1 MKQILLKSIIIL
13 FFGGSLCVGQT
24 SEELRARLNQKVY
37 SMEFRDTNIRD
48 LIRLLARQNSLNI
61 VISPEVDSRISVS
74 LTDVTVEDVLKT
86 VLNSQGYH
94 YLIENDVIMIKS
106 FERQVYGEAKSKLLH
121 LNYLDAI
128 DMMETLEPFLTSKG
142 TIKVLDLVKTDKVE
156 NRRSNVLLLKDIPD
170 NLDVIEELVKELDIP
185 QLQLLIEVRLVETII
200 GESEKYGFNWPK
212 SGTVTLTGADPTGE
226 SNFAP
231 GDANNPGYAAYSEL
245 PVRENSVKLGILT
258 ADELMVTLDLLAKD
272 ENSKLISNPKVTTL
286 NNNKAMIRI
295 GTNIPIPQVSR
306 GVGGDLITY
315 EDKAID
321 VKLEVTPRVEPGNK
335 INLTVHPMIE
345 EIVGYVGPGDYPQ
358 PITSIREVQTIVSV
372 ISDETVVLG
381 GMVKDNET
389 TIENKVWLL
398 GDIPLLGELFKST
411 TSEIQKKDLL
421 IFITP
426 KLISQ
431 GT

>member
-1 MKQILLKSIIIL
+1 MAQS
-13 FFGGSLCVGQT
+13 
-24 SEELRARLNQKVY
+24 SEDLIERLSQKVY

-61 VISPEVDSRISVS
+61 VISPEVDSRVSVS
-74 LTDVTVEDVLKT
+74 LTNVTVEDVLKS

-106 FERQVYGEAKSKLLH
+106 FERQVYGEAKSKLFH
-121 LNYLDAI
+121 LNYLDGV
-128 DMMETLEPFLTSKG
+128 DMMETLLPFLTSKG
-142 TIKVLDLVKTDKVE
+142 MIKVLDLVKTDKIE
-156 NRRSNVLLLKDIPD
+156 DRRSDVLLVKDIPD
-170 NLDVIEELVKELDIP
+170 NLTVIEGVIKELDIP
-185 QLQLLIEVRLVETII
+185 QLQLQIEVRLVETII
-200 GESEKYGFNWPK
+200 DESEKYGFNWPK
-212 SGTVTLTGADPTGE
+212 SATMTLTGADPTGE
-226 SNFAP
+226 SDFAP
-231 GDANNPGYAAYSEL
+231 GDANNPGYAAYSAL
-245 PVRENSVKLGILT
+245 PVRQNSVKLGILT
-258 ADELMVTLDLLAKD
+258 ADELMVTLDLLARD

-286 NNNKAMIRI
+286 NNRKAMIRI

-315 EDKAID
+315 EDKAVD

-335 INLTVHPMIE
+335 INLAVHPMIE
-345 EIVGYVGPGDYPQ
+345 EIVGYTGPGDYPQ
-358 PITSIREVQTIVSV
+358 PITSIREIQTIVSV
-372 ISDETVVLG
+372 LSNETVVLG

-411 TSEIQKKDLL
+411 TSQTQKKDLL

-426 KLISQ
+426 KLILE
-431 GT
+431 GK